1 MNRADVIAVAT
12 GIVEYNHSTL
22 LYTYGGPVVL
32 GKKYTNSILGGNGSG
47 EAKSYTSCKKASWSG
62 PVVNCDQTRQCPSL
76 SQSASGP

>member
-32 GKKYTNSILGGNGSG
+32 GKKYTNSILGGNGSS
-47 EAKSYTSCKKASWSG
+47 EAKSYTSCKKAS
-62 PVVNCDQTRQCPSL
+62 
-76 SQSASGP
+76 